1 MDLGNIIKDSL
12 TYTKEGVF
20 SNISRW
26 LKLIIAL
33 IPLGIPLNGYAV
45 RIYRNAQ
52 PAPEVNRWGTLFTD
66 GLKLMVIG
74 LLYVIPVIILLMA
87 FLWTTNILIL
97 LLMYVF
103 EIIVGV
109 LLPIAYI
116 RFARTGSIPEAFN
129 FSEIFSTIRKIGWIN
144 YILALILVALI
155 VCIPIFV
162 IFGVL
167 IVIGLLIK
175 HVIGTIIAALIITL
189 IVAPIFAVFQARF
202 ITQIYNLAEPAP

>member
-1 MDLGNIIKDSL
+1 
-12 TYTKEGVF
+12 
-20 SNISRW
+20 
-26 LKLIIAL
+26 
-33 IPLGIPLNGYAV
+33 
-45 RIYRNAQ
+45 
-52 PAPEVNRWGTLFTD
+52 
-66 GLKLMVIG
+66 MVIG

-116 RFARTGSIPEAFN
+116 RFARTGSIAEAFN

-144 YILALILVALI
+144 YIVALILVALI

-167 IVIGLLIK
+167 IVIGLVTK
-175 HVIGTIIAALIITL
+175 HVIGTIIAALIIIL
-189 IVAPIFAVFQARF
+189 IVAPIFTVFQARF
-202 ITQIYNLAEPAP
+202 LTQIYNLAEPAP